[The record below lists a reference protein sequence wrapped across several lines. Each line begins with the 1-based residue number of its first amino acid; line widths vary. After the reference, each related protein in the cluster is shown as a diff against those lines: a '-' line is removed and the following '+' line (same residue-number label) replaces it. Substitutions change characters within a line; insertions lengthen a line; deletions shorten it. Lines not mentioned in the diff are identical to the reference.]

1 MKACLCCPFIC
12 NNNNKNNKKKSNLAS
27 PVPAGLLPL
36 CSESVFILLSSFDI
50 PTLKS
55 WSVLSDPF
63 IQAGGSWT
71 LRKFNRL
78 FSSGKDSVNESESL
92 LVMLQRSH
100 SSMPQYHT
108 GQNHFWWKL
117 RFVSVEDACLQ
128 SQYIV
133 KISRALDKKKKG
145 ATEWSSV
152 FSGSPSETKAE
163 NWTKNRAGLTDLHS
177 TNFTKEHKSIIITPL
192 RSYWYWIS
200 LVLFNV

>member
-36 CSESVFILLSSFDI
+36 CSESVFILLSSFNI

-78 FSSGKDSVNESESL
+78 FSSGKDSVKESESL

-117 RFVSVEDACLQ
+117 RMFRLKMRVYEVNISWKYPEPRTRKKRVLQ
-128 SQYIV
+128 SEAQ
-133 KISRALDKKKKG
+133 
-145 ATEWSSV
+145 SSV
-152 FSGSPSETKAE
+152 GLRQKQRQRIEQRIALAWLTFIPQTSPK
-163 NWTKNRAGLTDLHS
+163 S
-177 TNFTKEHKSIIITPL
+177 TSQ
-192 RSYWYWIS
+192 
-200 LVLFNV
+200 